1 MVGFKNAEGKP
12 IVMHII
18 KIIQDNKDYLS
29 EVDGAIGDGD
39 HGINMN
45 KGFSLCEARIK
56 NEDISFAEALDVL
69 GTVLFT
75 EIGGS
80 MGPLYGTLF
89 MEMAEAIDDKAVI
102 DALAFEDMLKS
113 AVDGLHEIVEA
124 QIGDKTLMDAL
135 IPAKNAFSNAILK
148 GTGLAEAL
156 DEMKKAA
163 QDGRDYTID
172 LVAKF
177 GRASRL
183 GERSRGVLDA
193 GATSCALIL
202 SGMADSIKEL
212 LV

>member
-1 MVGFKNAEGKP
+1 MAGFKNAEGKV
-12 IVMHII
+12 IVMNMI
-18 KIIQDNKDYLS
+18 KAIQDNKEYLS

-45 KGFSLCEARIK
+45 KGFSLCEARIR
-56 NEDISFAEALDVL
+56 NEDIPFAEALDTL

-89 MEMAEAIDDKAVI
+89 MQMGEVI
-102 DALAFEDMLKS
+102 DGKEVIDEAEFMAMLKA

-124 QIGDKTLMDAL
+124 KVGDKTLMDAL
-135 IPAKNAFSNAILK
+135 MPAEAAFGQAVADGKSF
-148 GTGLAEAL
+148 TEAL
-156 DEMKKAA
+156 DAMKKAT
-163 QDGRDYTID
+163 QEGRDYTVD

-183 GERSRGVLDA
+183 GDRSKGVLDA

-202 SGMADSIKEL
+202 TTMADTVKTL
-212 LV
+212 LA